1 MRRPEFVLQEDL
13 SRWDERIDSDPNL
26 PPSLAANPII
36 REVCYAGQWLA
47 EELEKLQCP
56 DHLIVRIQ
64 HAAGGLSF
72 GRDIWETHQMILTSY
87 KNDEME
93 FEPEPEDMN

>member
-1 MRRPEFVLQEDL
+1 MKRPDFVSSEDL
-13 SRWDERIDSDPNL
+13 SRWDENISNDPNI
-26 PPSLAANPII
+26 PSTLLENAVIK
-36 REVCYAGQWLA
+36 EVCYAGQWLS
-47 EELEKLQCP
+47 EQLTKLECP

-72 GRDIWETHQMILTSY
+72 GRDIWETHQMILESY

-93 FEPEPEDMN
+93 FEPEPLDMN